1 MKKSLNNA
9 ENHTEYYPNE
19 QKRDAPMYKKMPLEG
34 RMKTSGIVFQKAH
47 EGTH

>member
-1 MKKSLNNA
+1 MKESLNNA

-19 QKRDAPMYKKMPLEG
+19 QKRDAAMYKKTAAGG
-34 RMKTSGIVFQKAH
+34 RMKTSGTVFQKAH